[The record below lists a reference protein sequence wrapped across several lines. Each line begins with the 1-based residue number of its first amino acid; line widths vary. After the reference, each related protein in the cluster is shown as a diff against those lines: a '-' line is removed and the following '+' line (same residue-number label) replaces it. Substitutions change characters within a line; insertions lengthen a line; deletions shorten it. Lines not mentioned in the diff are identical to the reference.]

1 MLSIFK
7 WQKINFQ
14 TSQFNHFAFCCK
26 SMTSSSHDVVK
37 VFFFTHPT
45 NPIWVWVQ
53 RIPSFFMYYCKQNK
67 RLCPHHCAWCL
78 STRSETSS
86 LMFPWI
92 LFSGL
97 MLSVN
102 HLGISASFS
111 ETLGDEGGGSSTSPE
126 GSSVIAS
133 SASTSELKALAASCR
148 AASLLSHC
156 DPSHLP
162 LPPHTS
168 PEPDQAI
175 SFTKINLWCWVVAT
189 NFSVSSRQ
197 GFNFMAF

>member
-1 MLSIFK
+1 
-7 WQKINFQ
+7 
-14 TSQFNHFAFCCK
+14 
-26 SMTSSSHDVVK
+26 
-37 VFFFTHPT
+37 
-45 NPIWVWVQ
+45 
-53 RIPSFFMYYCKQNK
+53 
-67 RLCPHHCAWCL
+67 
-78 STRSETSS
+78 
-86 LMFPWI
+86 
-92 LFSGL
+92 

-126 GSSVIAS
+126 GSSVMAS

-175 SFTKINLWCWVVAT
+175 SFTKKNLWCWVVAT

>member
-1 MLSIFK
+1 
-7 WQKINFQ
+7 
-14 TSQFNHFAFCCK
+14 
-26 SMTSSSHDVVK
+26 
-37 VFFFTHPT
+37 
-45 NPIWVWVQ
+45 
-53 RIPSFFMYYCKQNK
+53 
-67 RLCPHHCAWCL
+67 
-78 STRSETSS
+78 
-86 LMFPWI
+86 
-92 LFSGL
+92 

-126 GSSVIAS
+126 GSSVMAS

-175 SFTKINLWCWVVAT
+175 SFTKINLWCWVVVR
-189 NFSVSSRQ
+189 SEVILKKSSNLY
-197 GFNFMAF
+197 GHLNLGVCYP